1 MAEAFTETA
10 PMPKKGKAEP
20 KAKVNLTD
28 RLLKSLKAEPKPY
41 EVMDSQVGGLG
52 VRVMPTGV
60 KTFVLRRRYPGSKQ
74 PARRSLGA
82 YGDMSLAQARE
93 KAREWNALVKKGID
107 PAFEEKRQRRTAIE
121 AEKQRQASTFGA
133 AFQAYLERKASK
145 LKSGPDIE
153 REMRRECKS
162 WMALPLADISPAS
175 VKETIQGM
183 VARGAATNAH
193 FLFAVLRAFFNWVI
207 NSGDFNLH
215 VSPCAKLKPTVLI
228 GPRNVRSR
236 VLKDHEIAA
245 YWRAAEKMG
254 FPFGKLFQ
262 LLLLTALRRDEAA
275 DARWGEI
282 DMATK
287 LWVIPPERMK
297 NGSAHAVPLTPEISA
312 LLESLPRFSGAD
324 FLFST
329 TAGQRPVSGFS
340 KAKARLDGLMR
351 KELGAQGLPF
361 EPFVIHDIRRT
372 CRTRFSALPVEDI
385 VRELLVAHARPGL
398 HKVYD
403 LHAYEKEKA
412 DALKLWHNR
421 LQEILGQN
429 LPPQFIL

>member
-10 PMPKKGKAEP
+10 SMPKKGKAEP

-28 RLLKSLKAEPKPY
+28 RLLKSLKPEPKPY

-107 PAFEEKRQRRTAIE
+107 PAIEEKRQRRTAIE
-121 AEKQRQASTFGA
+121 AEKQRQSSTFGA
-133 AFQAYLERKASK
+133 AFEAYLERKASK

-162 WMALPLADISPAS
+162 WMALPLADISPAT
-175 VKETIQGM
+175 VKAAIQ
-183 VARGAATNAH
+183 AIIDRGAPTNAH
-193 FLFAVLRAFFNWVI
+193 FLLGVLRAFFNWVI
-207 NSGDFNLH
+207 DSGDFNLH

-228 GPRNVRSR
+228 GPRNVRQR
-236 VLKDHEIAA
+236 VLKDPEMAA
-245 YWRAAEKMG
+245 YWHAAGSMG
-254 FPFGKLFQ
+254 YPFGKLFQ

-275 DARWGEI
+275 NARWGEI
-282 DMATK
+282 DLTAK
-287 LWVIPPERMK
+287 LWVIPANRMK
-297 NGSAHAVPLTPEISA
+297 GGSAHAVPLTREISA
-312 LLESLPRFSGAD
+312 LLESLPRFSGGD

-329 TAGQRPVSGFS
+329 TGGQRPVSGFS
-340 KAKARLDGLMR
+340 KAKARLNGLMR
-351 KELGAQGLPF
+351 KDLDAQELPF
-361 EPFVIHDIRRT
+361 EDFVIHDIRRT

-412 DALKLWHNR
+412 DALKLWHTK
-421 LQEILGQN
+421 ILAIVGRN
-429 LPPQFIL
+429 LSV